1 MFLSKKKHRLTSYHI
16 NEAWLGKQSYLVDI
30 FEKLNDLNLSLRTQG
45 ENSTIIT
52 SASKIQAFKNK
63 LSPWQTELNKNN
75 TDMCPCFNDF
85 IKENNIDIFTLK
97 NIISNHIEKLK
108 ENFSRRFEDF
118 LENDLDWIRD
128 PFSYDICSSTL
139 QISEKEQLIDLIS
152 DYTLR
157 NQFKTQPCQKF
168 WLSVEKQHPVLCKN
182 AIRLLIQF
190 ASTYL
195 CETGFSKL
203 VSIKTKYRSRLNPED
218 DMRIAISNIHPN
230 IDEIIRNLQ
239 PHTSH

>member
-1 MFLSKKKHRLTSYHI
+1 MIHRQALVAKDMDEELHNILQDVVSSINYIKCNSLNSRLFSILCNGMGSKR
-16 NEAWLGKQSYLVDI
+16 
-30 FEKLNDLNLSLRTQG
+30 
-45 ENSTIIT
+45 
-52 SASKIQAFKNK
+52 FK
-63 LSPWQTELNKNN
+63 
-75 TDMCPCFNDF
+75 DF
-85 IKENNIDIFTLK
+85 P
-97 NIISNHIEKLK
+97 
-108 ENFSRRFEDF
+108 
-118 LENDLDWIRD
+118 ENDLGWIRD
-128 PFSYDICSSTL
+128 PFLYDIFSSTL

-152 DYTLR
+152 DYTHR
-157 NQFKTQPCQKF
+157 NQLKTQPCQKF
-168 WLSVEKQHPVLCKN
+168 WLSMEKQYPVLCKN

-203 VSIKTKYRSRLNPED
+203 VSIKTKYRSRLNLGD